1 MADYVIIQWMKDTA
15 RKNEDRMEHCEEIDM
30 KIWRKLGIAAKYMP
44 FLMFLGGLIFSLCRG
59 ISGRS
64 GLERVVWIWK
74 EALLI
79 NVLIG
84 MIGSMISLDILGKT
98 VFGRAQNYVDDF
110 VKQSGK
116 DLAVPYNGIHGATFN
131 MVVFM
136 VLITL
141 YIVTDAHWLM
151 TTAYILIYAMAI
163 GTAIT
168 IFAHYLEGKEI
179 KDKSLFFRIMHPAF
193 LPVVLWMVMMLVT
206 NTTSV
211 GFVINNIK
219 EPQSTFAQISSLVFV
234 LLYALAVFYCHF
246 SNIYCLL
253 GFAFSNKQQSKV
265 EEKIKAVNKKNSERE
280 EFLQL
285 ITEYVDTKAP
295 NVGWM
300 KRLGLA
306 VFFEYSHVK
315 AYYQERWYAI
325 EYLWLLGCQK
335 ICVWLE
341 NLLDEERIKISAIR
355 FCEIVVVIELL
366 VLDMFLFV
374 YIGSE
379 NPCSRFFEVLS
390 TVIIIP
396 IILSSFANLKS
407 KRRKE

>member
-1 MADYVIIQWMKDTA
+1 
-15 RKNEDRMEHCEEIDM
+15 M

-98 VFGRAQNYVDDF
+98 VFGRAQNFVDDF

-131 MVVFM
+131 MIVFM

-151 TTAYILIYAMAI
+151 TTANILIYAMAI

-179 KDKSLFFRIMHPAF
+179 KAKSLFFKIMDPAF
-193 LPVVLWMVMMLVT
+193 LPIVLWIVLMLVT
-206 NTTSV
+206 NTASIS
-211 GFVINNIK
+211 FVINNIN
-219 EPQSTFAQISSLVFV
+219 EPESTLVQILALVFALFYV
-234 LLYALAVFYCHF
+234 LAVSYCHF

-253 GFAFSNKQQSKV
+253 GFCFSNKKWSNV
-265 EEKIKAVNKKNSERE
+265 EVKIEAVNKKNMERE
-280 EFLQL
+280 NFLQL
-285 ITEYVDTKAP
+285 MTEYVDTKAP

-335 ICVWLE
+335 ICVCLE

-355 FCEIVVVIELL
+355 FCEIIVVIELL
-366 VLDMFLFV
+366 LLDMFLFV

-396 IILSSFANLKS
+396 IILSSLANLKS